1 MTLLFW
7 TWSTE
12 LNNFFIPSVV
22 LKACTQ
28 PSVFPEINATIC
40 LTDTSNSWETKEKTC
55 CKSITFSLERLEQS
69 ARDGIAAILFSLIW
83 DSTDDHFLRTG
94 GLQIN
99 SESTFNVLSS
109 PCCFQLSE
117 PARGQGPSLPKPQ
130 WGHTHMHTHTHIS
143 EVHYLLHYLL
153 HFTCKEKHLA

>member
-83 DSTDDHFLRTG
+83 DSTDDHFFYAPTG
-94 GLQIN
+94 FRSIAKAHSMFSAPHVGFN
-99 SESTFNVLSS
+99 SLN
-109 PCCFQLSE
+109 QLE
-117 PARGQGPSLPKPQ
+117 VRGQASPN
-130 WGHTHMHTHTHIS
+130 HREDTHTSPRSIT
-143 EVHYLLHYLL
+143 YCTLLVQ
-153 HFTCKEKHLA
+153 KNI